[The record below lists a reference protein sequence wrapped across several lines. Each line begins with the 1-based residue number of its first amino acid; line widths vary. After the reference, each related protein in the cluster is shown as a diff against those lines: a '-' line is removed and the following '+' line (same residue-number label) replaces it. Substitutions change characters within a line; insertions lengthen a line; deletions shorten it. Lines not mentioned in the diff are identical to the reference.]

1 MVNILNFRYL
11 AKARSAIFILYPDK
25 FFVYTI
31 VMVIRELT
39 STGMDLLGGGGGGG
53 VRTPPSPGQ
62 GGAGGGAIF
71 HDEAKNY

>member
-39 STGMDLLGGGGGGG
+39 STGMDLLGGGGGGA
-53 VRTPPSPGQ
+53 PPPQ
-62 GGAGGGAIF
+62 PRPGGGGGGGF
-71 HDEAKNY
+71 FSW